1 MQNLNEGLLFD
12 PALSAEIKD
21 RFYYVDADPEFGQ
34 RLFFENSGGSL
45 RLKASVEAQAK
56 YQAFPDCPERSFP
69 RAQKSAAAR
78 HRRHYAHRFRRIGR
92 RAHLGDDCLAGDV
105 PDRRRHPGKLPRQER
120 GHVRARAPVGI

>member
-56 YQAFPDCPERSFP
+56 YRRSRTARSGCTIVPARSKKCSCTASTTLCTSF
-69 RAQKSAAAR
+69 SAHRAAR
-78 HRRHYAHRFRRIGR
+78 SSRR
-92 RAHLGDDCLAGDV
+92 
-105 PDRRRHPGKLPRQER
+105 
-120 GHVRARAPVGI
+120 

>member
-56 YQAFPDCPERSFP
+56 YQAFPDCPERLHDRS
-69 RAQKSAAAR
+69 RALNGSGKALAQWVSNSQWPVPSIMRSSAS
-78 HRRHYAHRFRRIGR
+78 GR
-92 RAHLGDDCLAGDV
+92 SR
-105 PDRRRHPGKLPRQER
+105 KYMK
-120 GHVRARAPVGI
+120 

>member
-56 YQAFPDCPERSFP
+56 YQAFPDCPERLHDRS
-69 RAQKSAAAR
+69 RALKSAAAR
-78 HRRHYAHRFRRIGR
+78 H
-92 RAHLGDDCLAGDV
+92 
-105 PDRRRHPGKLPRQER
+105 
-120 GHVRARAPVGI
+120 

>member
-56 YQAFPDCPERSFP
+56 YQAFPDCPERLHDRSRALKRCSCTASTTLCTSF
-69 RAQKSAAAR
+69 SAHRAAR
-78 HRRHYAHRFRRIGR
+78 SSRR
-92 RAHLGDDCLAGDV
+92 
-105 PDRRRHPGKLPRQER
+105 
-120 GHVRARAPVGI
+120 

>member
-21 RFYYVDADPEFGQ
+21 RFFYVDADPEFGQ

-56 YQAFPDCPERSFP
+56 YQAFPDCPH
-69 RAQKSAAAR
+69 AQAGAAAR

-92 RAHLGDDCLAGDV
+92 RAHLGDDRLAGDV
-105 PDRRRHPGKLPRQER
+105 PDCRRDPRKLPWQER
-120 GHVRARAPVGI
+120 GHVRARASVGV

>member
-56 YQAFPDCPERSFP
+56 YQAFPDCPERLHDRSRALKKVHTSFF
-69 RAQKSAAAR
+69 K
-78 HRRHYAHRFRRIGR
+78 
-92 RAHLGDDCLAGDV
+92 
-105 PDRRRHPGKLPRQER
+105 
-120 GHVRARAPVGI
+120 